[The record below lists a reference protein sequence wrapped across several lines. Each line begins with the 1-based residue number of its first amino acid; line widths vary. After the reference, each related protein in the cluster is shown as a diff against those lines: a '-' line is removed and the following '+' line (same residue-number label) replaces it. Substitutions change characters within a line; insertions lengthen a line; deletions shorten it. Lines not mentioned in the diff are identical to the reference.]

1 MVGFY
6 NFDNLNPI
14 EKQIIK
20 STIETM
26 PCISKLNPGYITN
39 IEPSI
44 KPIIPKYVY
53 DLTNLNK
60 KFIRHKNSVPPIK
73 SPIPI
78 GSKND
83 KFKLEIAER

>member
-6 NFDNLNPI
+6 NLESFNPI
-14 EKQIIK
+14 IKHTIKRIILI
-20 STIETM
+20 S
-26 PCISKLNPGYITN
+26 PCISNVNPGYITN
-39 IEPSI
+39 IDPSI
-44 KPIIPKYVY
+44 NPIIPKYVY
-53 DLTNLNK
+53 DFTNLNK
-60 KFIRHKNSVPPIK
+60 KFIRHKNNVPPIK